1 MASGV
6 KSGRG
11 AKAKGS
17 NFERELASY
26 MNEAVGINSRRALLS
41 GGGRNDG
48 GSDLD
53 GTPLIHVEA
62 KRTETF
68 APYAAMKQAEE
79 SIRRGDRLAM
89 PVVMQR
95 RNLMST
101 GSSLVVMRMDDW
113 LKMYAAMLRHE
124 GVTKP
129 PPIDVD
135 VAGFLSLLN
144 ASNDGA
150 KPASH

>member
-17 NFERELASY
+17 NFERELSSY
-26 MNEAVGINSRRALLS
+26 LNESAGISSRRALLS

-79 SIRRGDRLAM
+79 SIKRGSRPAM

-113 LKMYAAMLRHE
+113 LKMYSALLKQE
-124 GVTKP
+124 GVVK
-129 PPIDVD
+129 VD
-135 VAGFLSLLN
+135 PDTAGFMSLLN
-144 ASNDGA
+144 ASDNGS
-150 KPASH
+150 KSASH